1 MSVKEV
7 CELSSLLSVDDSER
21 VTFERNLME
30 LELAIDQEEQ
40 RVITHFTILTAS
52 NHNTYLYIK
61 FIYLV
66 SERK

>member
-40 RVITHFTILTAS
+40 RVITYFTILTAR
-52 NHNTYLYIK
+52 NHNSYIY
-61 FIYLV
+61 FM
-66 SERK
+66 